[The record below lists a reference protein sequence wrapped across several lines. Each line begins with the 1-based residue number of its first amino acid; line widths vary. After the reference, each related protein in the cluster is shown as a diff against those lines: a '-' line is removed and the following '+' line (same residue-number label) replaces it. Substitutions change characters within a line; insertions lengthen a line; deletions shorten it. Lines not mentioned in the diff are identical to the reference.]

1 MPAWIDP
8 GYCFKARDNEG
19 RLHEIVLPVTPA
31 SWPVPGHGLRP
42 TIHDWRYR
50 TKHSRGWPDLGLRS
64 LDTRVGIYQVTQ
76 RVMEGR
82 IPGVCLCR
90 DGGLRRLGDGQKLLW
105 YWNP

>member
-1 MPAWIDP
+1 MP
-8 GYCFKARDNEG
+8 G
-19 RLHEIVLPVTPA
+19 
-31 SWPVPGHGLRP
+31 
-42 TIHDWRYR
+42 
-50 TKHSRGWPDLGLRS
+50 LGLRS

>member
-1 MPAWIDP
+1 M
-8 GYCFKARDNEG
+8 
-19 RLHEIVLPVTPA
+19 
-31 SWPVPGHGLRP
+31 LRQ
-42 TIHDWRYR
+42 Y
-50 TKHSRGWPDLGLRS
+50 LGLRS

>member
-1 MPAWIDP
+1 MRAEAGFNGAAPARMALIDL
-8 GYCFKARDNEG
+8 GDQRRLALRLARQ
-19 RLHEIVLPVTPA
+19 RLLQHLDDVA
-31 SWPVPGHGLRP
+31 RCQQG
-42 TIHDWRYR
+42 
-50 TKHSRGWPDLGLRS
+50 LGLRS

-82 IPGVCLCR
+82 IAGVCLCR